1 MIPAKK
7 VNCSN
12 NLLAFFE
19 SQFWRDDSPYTVRVH
34 TIIMTMAMIVA
45 PIGSICFRKTCQSS
59 QIYFSFRSQ
68 LTHHRSL
75 APPAAVKILNPFLLT
90 SALAAAAQNRES
102 HACLRQEIIP
112 VVFPQNLDLR
122 RRFSDGQAIKKEAK
136 FNTYRDI
143 RYFRLPIGLRYVP
156 KATAT
161 DTIDAK

>member
-1 MIPAKK
+1 M
-7 VNCSN
+7 
-12 NLLAFFE
+12 
-19 SQFWRDDSPYTVRVH
+19 RVH
-34 TIIMTMAMIVA
+34 TVIITIAIIVA

-59 QIYFSFRSQ
+59 LVCFSFRFRSQ

-90 SALAAAAQNRES
+90 SALAAVAQNRES
-102 HACLRQEIIP
+102 YACLRQEIIP

-143 RYFRLPIGLRYVP
+143 RYFRLPLGLRYVP